1 MVQMGNAYRILV
13 GELERKE
20 PLGRLGDRWK
30 DHINNR
36 GLNSCG
42 SGLEQVAGGLLL
54 SRY

>member
-1 MVQMGNAYRILV
+1 MVEMRNAYTILV
-13 GELERKE
+13 GE
-20 PLGRLGDRWK
+20 LGRLGDRWK
-30 DHINNR
+30 DHINAH